1 MGEQQLAGAG
11 WFGRTAEWACG
22 DGSVGEC
29 TLARCRPCLRLVGGC
44 CNALHPAGKP
54 KKLGSMVLG
63 TRRNDTLTLTTPN
76 PAPMRMRTGK
86 LKELG
91 SMVVANPILPG
102 LCLRCNKLQWHV
114 TSHALQAS
122 SRIWAT
128 WCWASLGCRWTT
140 SRPKKTPPLAP
151 TPSSFSNRRD
161 CGKCQEPAAARRQ
174 CELEHSS
181 SGREDGAAP
190 AGGGSTGGAPGTAL
204 AAQRRPLAVRS
215 RHAIACYWICT
226 TSDFIGLVM
235 QMQSSH
241 VNRVGTEEG
250 HEAAAHAYVLGF
262 GGARGVAQLQRG
274 SGDCPGHPR
283 HPFC

>member
-140 SRPKKTPPLAP
+140 SRRSRTPP
-151 TPSSFSNRRD
+151 
-161 CGKCQEPAAARRQ
+161 PARTQ
-174 CELEHSS
+174 SS
-181 SGREDGAAP
+181 SSSQPEARITLVLKRGSGASCKECKRRACQ
-190 AGGGSTGGAPGTAL
+190 GLPGL
-204 AAQRRPLAVRS
+204 QCS
-215 RHAIACYWICT
+215 
-226 TSDFIGLVM
+226 
-235 QMQSSH
+235 
-241 VNRVGTEEG
+241 
-250 HEAAAHAYVLGF
+250 
-262 GGARGVAQLQRG
+262 QRG
-274 SGDCPGHPR
+274 SAAGQLQGSCPA
-283 HPFC
+283 CMLYLDV